1 MYIPAWHNNYVQPSR
16 KRTRKDDEDLMDDP
30 ELSERLY
37 NPPPETARANAI
49 LFRGDPISV
58 LPTQRVLSYAAS
70 ISGMPPLGLEWVDD
84 TNVVVVWET
93 AESARRAYVAMR
105 VFDEETL
112 EEGVERED
120 EEGFVT
126 SRPIPETLWP
136 MDARLQK
143 VLGKDAPGGGS
154 SVEEGIEI
162 VKRPLQMRWARP
174 EDVKERGAKNKSK
187 FYERHGSNA
196 GKELQNIFAP
206 EERAIGA
213 KRKREDWEEDEEEK
227 RRRLDEGTRKLFL
240 VHLFQVLHEIL
251 IYPVCYRTRPY
262 PCPKSRQ

>member
-1 MYIPAWHNNYVQPSR
+1 MQPSR
-16 KRTRKDDEDLMDDP
+16 KLTRKDDEDVMDDS

-49 LFRGDPISV
+49 LFRGDPVSV

-84 TNVVVVWET
+84 TNVVVVWE
-93 AESARRAYVAMR
+93 AADSARRAYVAMR

-112 EEGVERED
+112 GEDVEHED
-120 EEGFVT
+120 EEGFVIA
-126 SRPIPETLWP
+126 RPIPETLWP

-143 VLGKDAPGGGS
+143 VLGNDAPGGS
-154 SVEEGIEI
+154 SSIEEGIEI
-162 VKRPLQMRWARP
+162 VKRPLRMRWARP
-174 EDVKERGAKNKSK
+174 EDVKERGARNKSK

-196 GKELQNIFAP
+196 GKESQNIFFP
-206 EERAIGA
+206 SEERSTRT

-227 RRRLDEGTRKLFL
+227 RRKLDEGT
-240 VHLFQVLHEIL
+240 
-251 IYPVCYRTRPY
+251 
-262 PCPKSRQ
+262 

>member
-1 MYIPAWHNNYVQPSR
+1 MHIQPPR
-16 KRTRKDDEDLMDDP
+16 KRARNSDEDLMDDS
-30 ELSERLY
+30 ELSEKLY

-70 ISGMPPLGLEWVDD
+70 ASGTPPLGLEWVDD

-93 AESARRAYVAMR
+93 ARLARQAYVAMR

-112 EEGVERED
+112 DEDVERED
-120 EEGFVT
+120 KEGFVT
-126 SRPIPETLWP
+126 ARPIPVTLWP

-143 VLGKDAPGGGS
+143 VLGKDAPGES
-154 SVEEGIEI
+154 SNVEEGIEV

-174 EDVKERGAKNKSK
+174 EDVKERGARDKSR

-196 GKELQNIFAP
+196 GKEGQNIFFAS
-206 EERAIGA
+206 EERTSGS

-227 RRRLDEGTRKLFL
+227 RRRLDEGT
-240 VHLFQVLHEIL
+240 
-251 IYPVCYRTRPY
+251 
-262 PCPKSRQ
+262 

>member
-1 MYIPAWHNNYVQPSR
+1 MQPSR
-16 KRTRKDDEDLMDDP
+16 KRARKDDEDVMDDP

-70 ISGMPPLGLEWVDD
+70 ISSMPPLGLEWVDD

-93 AESARRAYVAMR
+93 AESARRAYIAMR

-112 EEGVERED
+112 EEGLEPEG
-120 EEGFVT
+120 EEGFV
-126 SRPIPETLWP
+126 SARPIPETLWP

-162 VKRPLQMRWARP
+162 VRRPLLMRWARP

-196 GKELQNIFAP
+196 GKESQNIFFTP
-206 EERAIGA
+206 EERTSGA
-213 KRKREDWEEDEEEK
+213 KRKREDWEGDEEEK
-227 RRRLDEGTRKLFL
+227 RRRLDEGTRNLFL
-240 VHLFQVLHEIL
+240 FHLFHVLHEIL

-262 PCPKSRQ
+262 PCPGSQQ

>member
-1 MYIPAWHNNYVQPSR
+1 MQPSR
-16 KRTRKDDEDLMDDP
+16 KRTRRDDEDVIDEP
-30 ELSERLY
+30 ELSETLY

-58 LPTQRVLSYAAS
+58 LPTPRVLSYAAN

-112 EEGVERED
+112 EEDVERED
-120 EEGFVT
+120 EEGFVAA
-126 SRPIPETLWP
+126 RPIPETLWP

-143 VLGKDAPGGGS
+143 VLGKDAPSGGS
-154 SVEEGIEI
+154 TVDEGTE
-162 VKRPLQMRWARP
+162 VVRRPLQMRWARP
-174 EDVKERGAKNKSK
+174 EDVKERGARNKSK

-196 GKELQNIFAP
+196 GKESQNIFFTP
-206 EERAIGA
+206 EERTIGA
-213 KRKREDWEEDEEEK
+213 KRKREDWEEDAEEK
-227 RRRLDEGTRKLFL
+227 RRRLDEGTKISFISCMTRGPDLFGIS
-240 VHLFQVLHEIL
+240 QN
-251 IYPVCYRTRPY
+251 
-262 PCPKSRQ
+262 